1 MERVCIYC
9 ERDCSHV
16 PRVKN
21 NAGQYACASCV
32 PGGTMGIM
40 QATVNDRT
48 KQDRAPCPVCGA
60 ATVVGIPQCGACGH
74 APDLEQGSVPRPKRK
89 RRTNG
94 RAASCKGCGYSLVG
108 ITAPVCPEC
117 GANISQS
124 TKRDWDAELSEE
136 VARAAFRRPLIIGG
150 SALLVAVV
158 AAVSFQSVSFL
169 PGWFAMLALSWF
181 IGSTT
186 CFFVCAFWA
195 GFPVSL
201 PLMALHLAAA
211 HLVILAP
218 LAIVGPA
225 IYFSTMGIIF
235 TAILYAILL
244 AELLDIETFEA
255 RIIAAVS
262 TAIQLLILL
271 VANVRGWI

>member
-1 MERVCIYC
+1 
-9 ERDCSHV
+9 
-16 PRVKN
+16 
-21 NAGQYACASCV
+21 
-32 PGGTMGIM
+32 MGIM

-117 GANISQS
+117 GAGISQS

-218 LAIVGPA
+218 LAIVGPV